1 MALKWQGKKV
11 KEQKNYKIEQVTSQS
26 IKGEF
31 L

>member
-1 MALKWQGKKV
+1 MVLEWQGKKV
-11 KEQKNYKIEQVTSQS
+11 KEEKNYNIEKVTSQS